1 MKILIIGTGAEIP
14 PTGWG
19 AVESI
24 IWEHLQRIPKFGAEV
39 KMINT
44 NNWFDI
50 NYAANEASKQ
60 VGPFDFVHFH
70 LDTMFPFARALS
82 MSFPVAMSSHF
93 PYIFN
98 KEMYSAFGWDKVMN
112 YLVDNTHDNY
122 NFCLSEKGKQY
133 YKDNGAKENKLF
145 LLKNGATE
153 DIELRDPKLSDR
165 SIYLGKIARRKGQE
179 RVERLLKQSF
189 NQDTKIDYVGPLNQ
203 EDSLANIGNLGNNYL
218 GEWTRDKITSS
229 LTDYANL
236 VLLSD
241 GETTTPLVVREALIA
256 GLGAVITETSA
267 DELDTSL
274 PFITVVPD
282 DKLNDP
288 DYVRNAIETNKSTS
302 LSMRDD
308 IRAYGIDNFGWDN
321 CVKNY
326 ITEIERA
333 LDNR

>member
-1 MKILIIGTGAEIP
+1 M
-14 PTGWG
+14 
-19 AVESI
+19 
-24 IWEHLQRIPKFGAEV
+24 
-39 KMINT
+39 
-44 NNWFDI
+44 
-50 NYAANEASKQ
+50 
-60 VGPFDFVHFH
+60 
-70 LDTMFPFARALS
+70 
-82 MSFPVAMSSHF
+82 
-93 PYIFN
+93 
-98 KEMYSAFGWDKVMN
+98 
-112 YLVDNTHDNY
+112 
-122 NFCLSEKGKQY
+122 
-133 YKDNGAKENKLF
+133 
-145 LLKNGATE
+145 
-153 DIELRDPKLSDR
+153 
-165 SIYLGKIARRKGQE
+165 
-179 RVERLLKQSF
+179 
-189 NQDTKIDYVGPLNQ
+189 
-203 EDSLANIGNLGNNYL
+203 
-218 GEWTRDKITSS
+218 
-229 LTDYANL
+229 
-236 VLLSD
+236 LSD